1 MSTVLVY
8 SSPGRAVLFN
18 AGRLKDEDCTAVIP
32 ESTTVTMYPRDKQ
45 QFGPSEHKN
54 GGNVI

>member
-1 MSTVLVY
+1 MSTVLKY
-8 SSPGRAVLFN
+8 SSPGRAVLLN
-18 AGRLKDEDCTAVIP
+18 AGRVNDDDCTAVCP
-32 ESTTVTMYPRDKQ
+32 EFTTVTMYPRFKQ